1 MGAFDS
7 IAPGEASSDSRV
19 LVPMSQ
25 QLWNIEWGA
34 QLPFESGGF
43 RIEFSTYERAKLFVA
58 AHYATVFEEDG
69 TDSPFVTDFSPVK
82 RRYYEM
88 FGDFFEF
95 FHGDELAGLLVCNPT
110 DWSTYYIRSAA
121 MLPKYQ
127 GRRIV
132 QQFYTRVLFPT
143 LERAGVERVEF
154 NTSPS
159 NLAMMHI
166 AARLRFNN
174 TGTFLSERWG
184 AMIHFTK
191 FLATDKE
198 DVFLRQFCTGIRY
211 QVRERVHS

>member
-7 IAPGEASSDSRV
+7 VAPAGGGHDPNMVA
-19 LVPMSQ
+19 PMSQ
-25 QLWNIEWGA
+25 QLWGIEWA
-34 QLPFESGGF
+34 AELPFESGGL
-43 RIEFSTYERAKLFVA
+43 RVEFSSYERAKLFVA
-58 AHYATVFEEDG
+58 AHYATVFEEHG
-69 TDSPFVTDFSPVK
+69 TTSPFATDFSPVK

-95 FHGDELAGLLVCNPT
+95 FDGDELAGLLVCNPT

-132 QQFYTRVLFPT
+132 QQFYTSVLFPR
-143 LERAGVERVEF
+143 LQRAGVERVEF

-174 TGTFLSERWG
+174 TGTILSERWG

-191 FLATDKE
+191 FLAADKE
-198 DVFLRQFCTGIRY
+198 EVFLSQFCTGIRY
-211 QVRERVHS
+211 QLRDRVQS